1 MFIYCG
7 NLVGKSKKGKR
18 ITPSFCVKLPRFSY
32 FFPSFFVNDFPGFLL
47 VFSKMLLESLLTHL
61 VSKDYELMGRLVM
74 HQSFVSTPHHLRGY
88 IAVE

>member
-7 NLVGKSKKGKR
+7 NPVGKNKKGKQ
-18 ITPSFCVKLPRFSY
+18 ITPFFASNFLD
-32 FFPSFFVNDFPGFLL
+32 FPSFFVNNVSGFLL

-61 VSKDYELMGRLVM
+61 VSKDYELIGRLVM
-74 HQSFVSTPHHLRGY
+74 HQSFVSTPPPPTE

>member
-7 NLVGKSKKGKR
+7 NLVGKNKKGKQ
-18 ITPSFCVKLPRFSY
+18 ITPSFCVN
-32 FFPSFFVNDFPGFLL
+32 FPSFFPSLFVSNFPGFLQ

-61 VSKDYELMGRLVM
+61 VSKDYELIGRLVM
-74 HQSFVSTPHHLRGY
+74 HQSFVSTPPQPTG